1 MDAALY
7 TSVISVGELTFGV
20 HNAPYEYQERLWQ
33 RTREILARFQRDNIL
48 GRTITGLLLSL

>member
-7 TSVISVGELTFGV
+7 TSVMSVGELTFGI

-33 RTREILARFQRDNIL
+33 RTRKILAVREGVQGKSAEVESGNL
-48 GRTITGLLLSL
+48 